1 MVLLKME
8 QFPRDLNIEEI
19 NMINITLQKIG
30 IYYKNKEWG
39 KRCFNKIISEI
50 PREMIEKVVN
60 NDNDNEMYCGLINGD
75 TIRAIRANDS
85 VREYKFTSAIVQDN
99 ITRKVLQEIIYPCVL
114 HPVSI
119 INNAE
124 DVAANYVAIKQE
136 LPRQEIASKK
146 KDKKFIKIKVRY

>member
-8 QFPRDLNIEEI
+8 QFPRDLNIKEI

-85 VREYKFTSAIVQDN
+85 ARGYKFTSAIVQDN

-114 HPVSI
+114 YPVSI

-146 KDKKFIKIKVRY
+146 KDKKFFKIKVRY

>member
-8 QFPRDLNIEEI
+8 QFPRDLNIKEI

-60 NDNDNEMYCGLINGD
+60 NDNEMYCGLINGD

-85 VREYKFTSAIVQDN
+85 VRGCKFTSAIVQDN

-136 LPRQEIASKK
+136 LPRQKIASKK
-146 KDKKFIKIKVRY
+146 KDKKFFKIKVRY

>member
-8 QFPRDLNIEEI
+8 QFPRDLNIKEI

-39 KRCFNKIISEI
+39 KRCFNKIVSEI
-50 PREMIEKVVN
+50 PREMIKKIVN
-60 NDNDNEMYCGLINGD
+60 NDNEMYCSLINGD
-75 TIRAIRANDS
+75 TIRAIRAGGN
-85 VREYKFTSAIVQDN
+85 VRGCKFTGAIVQGD

-114 HPVSI
+114 YPVSI
-119 INNAE
+119 IDNVE
-124 DVAANYVAIKQE
+124 DVTANYVAIKQE

-146 KDKKFIKIKVRY
+146 KDKKFLKIKVRY